1 MNSFSANLQNRPSAG
16 ERPARQ
22 IVFVVYPEIALLD
35 LAGPLQ
41 VFVWARTKDTGA
53 LGYRASIVSS
63 EGGRIPTDTLLS
75 VETDPI
81 DDWAGRHIDTL
92 LVVGGDGVYEAAEN
106 TGLVTKIAD
115 LAARA
120 DRVASVCSGAFL
132 LASAGVLRG
141 RRAATHWEDA
151 DRLQASFP
159 DTCVDIEPI
168 YVKDDHVW
176 TSAGVTAGTDMALA
190 IVAEDLGQE
199 VALDRA
205 KALVTY
211 MVRPGGQSQFSPAL
225 ERQRLDQ
232 SNRFERLHNWIGENL
247 ARDLRVEELAERENM
262 SLRSF
267 HRQYQATMGLTP
279 AKAVEKMRTEAA
291 RDMLESTRLSMKTIA
306 VRCGFKDEARM
317 RCAFVR
323 SLGVSPSTYRRRFQI
338 VV

>member
-1 MNSFSANLQNRPSAG
+1 MESFSAKPSDQT
-16 ERPARQ
+16 RDDSQTPHQ

-41 VFVWARTKDTGA
+41 VFAWARCKNTGA
-53 LGYRASIVSS
+53 LAYQPSIVSR
-63 EGGRIPTDTLLS
+63 GGGQIPTDTLLT
-75 VETDPI
+75 VETEDI
-81 DDWAGRHIDTL
+81 DLWADKHIDT
-92 LVVGGDGVYEAAEN
+92 VMVIGGDGVYEAA
-106 TGLVTKIAD
+106 TDATFVAKIAA

-132 LASAGVLRG
+132 LASAGVLKG

-151 DRLQASFP
+151 DRLRAAFP
-159 DTCVDIEPI
+159 ETCVDIEPI
-168 YVKDDHVW
+168 YIKHGHIW

-190 IVAEDLGQE
+190 IVAEDLGPE

-225 ERQRLDQ
+225 ERQRLDR
-232 SNRFERLHNWIGENL
+232 SNRFDRLHGWIGDNL
-247 ARDLRVEELAERENM
+247 TRDLRVEDLAERENM

-267 HRQYQATMGLTP
+267 YRLYRDKMGVTP
-279 AKAVEKMRTEAA
+279 ARAVEKMRTEAA
-291 RDMLESTRLSMKTIA
+291 RDMLESTRLSMKKIA

-317 RCAFVR
+317 RRAFSR
-323 SLGVSPSTYRRRFQI
+323 TLGVSPSAYRRRFQI
-338 VV
+338 VA